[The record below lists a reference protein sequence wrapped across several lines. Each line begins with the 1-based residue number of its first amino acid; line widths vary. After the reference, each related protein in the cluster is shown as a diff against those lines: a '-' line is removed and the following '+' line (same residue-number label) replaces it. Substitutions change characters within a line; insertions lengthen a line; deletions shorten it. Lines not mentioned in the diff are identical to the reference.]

1 MAEGKDPVLKEL
13 EQSLINFL
21 TTRQDIEE
29 KVNGGAR
36 RVKGLTFNI
45 NVKNPKNPSF
55 TVQIGMCEASFNVQ
69 NGQKIQGSCFGCE
82 RYVRDWFERPTVSTA
97 IEKYVKDAKNNA

>member
-29 KVNGGAR
+29 KVN
-36 RVKGLTFNI
+36 
-45 NVKNPKNPSF
+45 
-55 TVQIGMCEASFNVQ
+55 
-69 NGQKIQGSCFGCE
+69 
-82 RYVRDWFERPTVSTA
+82 
-97 IEKYVKDAKNNA
+97 